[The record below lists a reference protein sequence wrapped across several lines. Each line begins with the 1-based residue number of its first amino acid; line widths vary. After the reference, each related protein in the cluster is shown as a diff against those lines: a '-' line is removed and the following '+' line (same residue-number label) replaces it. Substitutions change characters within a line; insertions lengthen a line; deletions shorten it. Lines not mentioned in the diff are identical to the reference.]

1 MRCTYIFRKA
11 RISCLSLGESCL
23 LGEAAWPKLP
33 KPWLATALKQLSMSK
48 QWLMRENLYS
58 FQTLRLFK
66 QKGEKGKLLRIK
78 KERFWSIHMVP
89 SSVAT
94 LFLKEFIENGVV
106 NTSKFEQTRKK
117 MMANCVAIVSV
128 LQKALSMKLYQASI
142 LTEKRTLSQ
151 HLRKVI

>member
-1 MRCTYIFRKA
+1 MRCRYIFRKA
-11 RISCLSLGESCL
+11 RISCLSLGKSCM
-23 LGEAAWPKLP
+23 LGEAAWPKQP

-58 FQTLRLFK
+58 FQTLRLLK

-106 NTSKFEQTRKK
+106 NTSKFEQTRKE
-117 MMANCVAIVSV
+117 NDG
-128 LQKALSMKLYQASI
+128 KLHGHCFCFVEGSKY
-142 LTEKRTLSQ
+142 E
-151 HLRKVI
+151 VISSFDLNKELFHST